1 MGTSGSYGGPSPGS
15 PLIPDFIDPIGS
27 PPGGPDT
34 PPPDP
39 DGNPPPPI
47 PTAPPPRAP
56 APPAPD
62 DRRFSAARGNFTSF
76 ARSGGRDRKALG
88 RAVGG
93 YVATTTAGS
102 RTAARRM
109 ASSRGTSARLATFLG
124 NVSSGG
130 AREALRLFNLES
142 LAGRPIEEIFSALS
156 DYLCPEGGSVDD
168 GIARDAFIE
177 TIADLATA
185 GIADLDALTPA
196 QMQTVFELYA
206 THAIEAR
213 ICNDIGS
220 KSITLPA
227 DITEVGRIQAV
238 LTDFIQRAVSD
249 AVTRAQID
257 FQKLPPDRLQ
267 GIVDAIYESSFDI
280 LQTMGEGEAEA

>member
-15 PLIPDFIDPIGS
+15 PLIPDFVDPIGS
-27 PPGGPDT
+27 PPVGPETPAPDADGL
-34 PPPDP
+34 PPPAV
-39 DGNPPPPI
+39 PP
-47 PTAPPPRAP
+47 APPERAP
-56 APPAPD
+56 LPPAPD
-62 DRRFSAARGNFTSF
+62 DRRFTGARGNLTIF
-76 ARSGGRDRKALG
+76 ARSGGNDRKALG

-93 YVATTTAGS
+93 YVATSTAGA

-124 NVSSGG
+124 SVSSSG
-130 AREALRLFNLES
+130 AREALRFFNLES
-142 LAGRPIEEIFSALS
+142 LAGRPIEEIFSELS
-156 DYLCPEGGSVDD
+156 DYLCPEGGTVDD

-177 TIADLATA
+177 TIADLAAA

-206 THAIEAR
+206 AHAIEAR

-227 DITEVGRIQAV
+227 DIAEVGRIQAI

-257 FQKLPPDRLQ
+257 FQNLPPNRLQ
-267 GIVDAIYESSFDI
+267 GIVDAIYESAFDI
-280 LQTMGEGEAEA
+280 LQTMGEGEAEP

>member
-1 MGTSGSYGGPSPGS
+1 
-15 PLIPDFIDPIGS
+15 
-27 PPGGPDT
+27 
-34 PPPDP
+34 
-39 DGNPPPPI
+39 
-47 PTAPPPRAP
+47 
-56 APPAPD
+56 
-62 DRRFSAARGNFTSF
+62 
-76 ARSGGRDRKALG
+76 
-88 RAVGG
+88 
-93 YVATTTAGS
+93 
-102 RTAARRM
+102 M